1 MGGAT
6 TAGALVGLRLRHA
19 AASAPFE
26 AAGLALL
33 ESWRLLAPSPQ
44 VAIVVGVGAHVVWML
59 LWGVCFSVASTR
71 LRGLPLAAGAA
82 LFVIFLGA
90 LSATVVPGALGAA
103 AQAALTT
110 AQTIFFL
117 ALLAVSLIAGVIF
130 ARKAL

>member
-1 MGGAT
+1 MLG
-6 TAGALVGLRLRHA
+6 
-19 AASAPFE
+19 
-26 AAGLALL
+26 
-33 ESWRLLAPSPQ
+33 
-44 VAIVVGVGAHVVWML
+44 VVAHVVWMM

-82 LFVIFLGA
+82 LFVIVLGA
-90 LSATVVPGALGAA
+90 LAATVVPGALGAA

-117 ALLAVSLIAGVIF
+117 ALLAVALTAGVTF